1 MLARYHSSI
10 LLAFLSSTSYASI
23 PIVVSTWATP
33 GFLQANQEALNAL
46 PSGRVYALVEGLS
59 TCERLQCDTTVGFG
73 GSPDETGETTLDAL
87 VLDGKGIRMGAVAN
101 LHRIK
106 SAARVAWAVM
116 NYTKHSMLVGEAA
129 TTFAKQVGFHEE
141 NLTTEASVSMLLE
154 WKSNKCQPNFWQ
166 NVSPDPSTQCG
177 PYTPKTP
184 SPHFHHTRSVKSI
197 DRYHHDTLGMVIV
210 DETANIPGRVGDS
223 PIVGAG
229 AYAVS
234 GVGGAAATGDG
245 DLLMR
250 FLPSFYVVEQMRIGT
265 KPFKACHKIIRRI
278 LEDYPKFQGAIVA
291 ANAGGTFGAA
301 CANMKKFEFSVGERG
316 KSRTETVPC
325 LHSGL
330 TKEPKP
336 SLNRQL

>member
-1 MLARYHSSI
+1 MSQPSGHILYEFVGAGQILASNLRMD
-10 LLAFLSSTSYASI
+10 A
-23 PIVVSTWATP
+23 IVGQS
-33 GFLQANQEALNAL
+33 LNAL

-116 NYTKHSMLVGEAA
+116 NYTKHSML
-129 TTFAKQVGFHEE
+129 
-141 NLTTEASVSMLLE
+141 
-154 WKSNKCQPNFWQ
+154 